1 MADKKRFFASIIAC
15 NSVFY
20 EGYVKEVVLP
30 FSDGFSSI
38 QAHHENRIM
47 SIEGGPFSITLVD
60 GTKLLG
66 VMASGV
72 GTMINN
78 RLSVLTS
85 SAEKPEDIDANR
97 AREAKERAEERLR
110 QKQSQVEY
118 EHKGNSFKSY
128 EQIENQF
135 KWSLYLK
142 FI

>member
-1 MADKKRFFASIIAC
+1 MADKRRFFASIIAC

-47 SIEGGPFSITLVD
+47 SIEGGPFSVTLVD
-60 GTKLLG
+60 GTKLQG

-85 SAEKPEDIDANR
+85 SAERPEDIDASR
-97 AREAKERAEERLR
+97 AKEAKERAEERLR

-118 EHKGNSFKSY
+118 EHTKATLSRAMNR
-128 EQIENQF
+128 
-135 KWSLYLK
+135 LK
-142 FI
+142 ISSNGHYI

>member
-47 SIEGGPFSITLVD
+47 LIEGGRLSSTLVD

-118 EHKGNSFKSY
+118 EHTKATLSRAMNR
-128 EQIENQF
+128 
-135 KWSLYLK
+135 LK
-142 FI
+142 ISSNGHYI